1 MFSLSFA
8 HLSEISKPNSAKRLT
23 TSSYPSTF
31 LSPSITLLLP
41 SSSITSLI
49 LTGEISA
56 NILTD
61 LLGELDDTTD
71 GTITGTIGGTIGG
84 VLGVCGLDCDVTRV
98 RVPECSN
105 STGVLDLI

>member
-8 HLSEISKPNSAKRLT
+8 HLSELSKPNSAKRLT

-31 LSPSITLLLP
+31 LLPSTTLLLP
-41 SSSITSLI
+41 LSSITSLI

-56 NILTD
+56 NILTN
-61 LLGELDDTTD
+61 LLGELDGIAD
-71 GTITGTIGGTIGG
+71 GTITGTIVGTI
-84 VLGVCGLDCDVTRV
+84 GVCGLDCDVTRV

-105 STGVLDLI
+105 STG

>member
-8 HLSEISKPNSAKRLT
+8 HLSELSKPNSAKRLT

-31 LSPSITLLLP
+31 LLSLTLP
-41 SSSITSLI
+41 FSASLI

-61 LLGELDDTTD
+61 LLGDLSGDFSNDAGNDLDDLDGDLDNTTD
-71 GTITGTIGGTIGG
+71 G
-84 VLGVCGLDCDVTRV
+84 VLDVCDLDCDVTRV
-98 RVPECSN
+98 
-105 STGVLDLI
+105 